1 MRCHMK
7 NCFLKLQQR
16 MLDSEMQILAQQC
29 LDPNT
34 EWWDATDVKTDS
46 YINYSD
52 NSISFSGT
60 EVRPDAYLCKTP
72 KGCMQ
77 PPHTDRGRDYSI
89 YVPVYP
95 DMYDY
100 SPMTFYQDNKL
111 EIIDNLDPGAMYLV
125 NHKVMH
131 SAFNFTDYDRFN
143 LQITI
148 TGDISQIL
156 AS

>member
-1 MRCHMK
+1 MK

-34 EWWDATDVKTDS
+34 EWWEATDVKTDS

-52 NSISFSGT
+52 NSISFSAT

-77 PPHTDRGRDYSI
+77 PPHIDRGRDYSI
-89 YVPVYP
+89 YVPIYP
-95 DMYDY
+95 NMYDY

-125 NHKVMH
+125 NHNVMH

-148 TGDISQIL
+148 TGDICQII

>member
-1 MRCHMK
+1 MK

-34 EWWDATDVKTDS
+34 EWWEATDVKTDS

-77 PPHTDRGRDYSI
+77 PPHIDRGRDYSI
-89 YVPVYP
+89 YVPIYP
-95 DMYDY
+95 NMYDY

-125 NHKVMH
+125 NHNVMH

-148 TGDISQIL
+148 TGDICQII

>member
-1 MRCHMK
+1 MK

-34 EWWDATDVKTDS
+34 EWWEATDVKTDS

-77 PPHTDRGRDYSI
+77 PPHIDRGRDYSI
-89 YVPVYP
+89 YVPIYP
-95 DMYDY
+95 NMYDY
-100 SPMTFYQDNKL
+100 SPMMFYQDNKL

-143 LQITI
+143 LQLTI
-148 TGDISQIL
+148 TGDISQLL

>member
-1 MRCHMK
+1 MK

-34 EWWDATDVKTDS
+34 EWWEATDVKTDS

-77 PPHTDRGRDYSI
+77 PPHIDRGRDYSI
-89 YVPVYP
+89 YVPIYP
-95 DMYDY
+95 NMYDY
-100 SPMTFYQDNKL
+100 SPMMFYQDNKL
-111 EIIDNLDPGAMYLV
+111 EIIDNLDPGGMYLV

-143 LQITI
+143 LQLTI
-148 TGDISQIL
+148 TGDISQLL

>member
-1 MRCHMK
+1 MIPFFIFK
-7 NCFLKLQQR
+7 KLQQR

-34 EWWDATDVKTDS
+34 EWWEATDVKTDS

-77 PPHTDRGRDYSI
+77 PPHIDRGRDYSI
-89 YVPVYP
+89 YVPIYP
-95 DMYDY
+95 NMYDY

-125 NHKVMH
+125 NHNVMH

-143 LQITI
+143 LQLTI
-148 TGDISQIL
+148 TGDICLII
-156 AS
+156 A

>member
-1 MRCHMK
+1 MK

-34 EWWDATDVKTDS
+34 EGWEATDVKTDS

-77 PPHTDRGRDYSI
+77 PPHIDRGRDYSI
-89 YVPVYP
+89 YVPIYP
-95 DMYDY
+95 NMYDY

-143 LQITI
+143 LQLTI
-148 TGDISQIL
+148 TGDISQLL